1 MAGPTETVQVA
12 VEEKGSKRR
21 FIMKTRHHL
30 LLVLLLGAAGS
41 SGCAAVA
48 LTMFGVG
55 AGLSANTGSSY
66 ILDSTTYK
74 TFPAS
79 EEGLRAATL
88 KTLKRMDIKVTE
100 DEATESGRSIVG
112 VAGTRKIEIELD
124 RMTTR
129 TSRMRV
135 VAKQGLFFRDRAT
148 AEEIIVQTEWTLDNE
163 TRKAILT
170 AAAPKQGAAG
180 TRSPGEQPKEASQ
193 PADPA
198 AKSTWDKVKDGT
210 SAVGSSVK
218 NTFSKLFGN

>member
-1 MAGPTETVQVA
+1 
-12 VEEKGSKRR
+12 
-21 FIMKTRHHL
+21 MKTRHLL

-148 AEEIIVQTEWTLDNE
+148 ADEIIVQTEWTLDNE

-170 AAAPKQGAAG
+170 AAAPKQ
-180 TRSPGEQPKEASQ
+180 GEQPKEASQ